1 MLTTKALVLNRN
13 WIPIHVTPVRT
24 ALSLAYRGI
33 ARIISPDT
41 YETHTFDSWA
51 DLRAQDGEACIRT
64 VSLRIRIPEVI
75 VLQGYDKMPQMKVPF
90 TRKNIYRRDGYT
102 CQYCGSKPG
111 SRELSI
117 DHIVPRSRG
126 GKSTWTN
133 CVLACTTCNSVKA
146 NRSLEESGRHLLKT
160 PEKPKWYP
168 YITIPLME
176 RKQSWERFISDRY
189 WDVTLEE

>member
-13 WIPIHVTPVRT
+13 WIPIHVTSVRT
-24 ALSLAYRGI
+24 AISLVYRGI
-33 ARIISPDT
+33 ARVIAPDT
-41 YETHTFDSWA
+41 YETHTFESWA
-51 DLRAQDGEACIRT
+51 DLRAAEGESCIRT
-64 VSLRIRIPEVI
+64 VSLRLRIPEVI
-75 VLQGYDKMPQMKVPF
+75 VLMAYDKMPQMKVPF
-90 TRKNIYRRDGYT
+90 TRKNIYRRDSYT
-102 CQYCGSKPG
+102 CQYCGAKPG

-117 DHIVPRSRG
+117 DHIVPRSSG

-146 NRSLEESGRHLLKT
+146 NRSIEESGLGLRKL

-168 YITIPLME
+168 YITIPIME